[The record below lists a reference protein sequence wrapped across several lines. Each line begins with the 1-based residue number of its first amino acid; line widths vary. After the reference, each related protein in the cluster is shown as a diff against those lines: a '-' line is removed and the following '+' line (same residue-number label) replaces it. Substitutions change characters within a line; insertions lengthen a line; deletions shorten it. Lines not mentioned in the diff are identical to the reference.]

1 LVVRLSSALS
11 SRYESPRHAALFDA
25 IGDSGTDAADDWR
38 VLSAYA
44 ISLGRPA
51 GYTGTL
57 GPDRLIVVGVA
68 RAGLNPAVRAFAVL
82 NRTVVETR
90 DRVAPIDRIVDRR
103 LRRHQR
109 GDSHRLTAI
118 GGLAAMSLDALSSVA
133 YGPEAIVL
141 GLVAA
146 GAAALSWTVPISV
159 AIAVLLLVLVVSY
172 RQVIAVHPDGG
183 GAYAVA
189 KKDLGRWPSLLAAA
203 SLVVDYVLT
212 VAVSLAAGAASLG
225 SVFPPLAHHLVAVTM
240 TGLVVLTVIN
250 LIGIAES
257 AKVLMGPTLVFIVGI
272 FAIIV
277 VGFFEPHPVALIGDD
292 LGPIHATEALGLV
305 VILKA
310 FSAGCSSL
318 TGVEAIANAVPA
330 FRSPAV
336 KRAQNCEVALGVL
349 LGAMLLGL
357 AMLIRLHQVVPRGNV
372 TVLAQLSAGAFGT
385 GWPFYVTNLA
395 VTLVLGFA
403 ANTSFGG
410 LPVLMQLLAKDH
422 RLPHLFALRAE
433 RPVFRYGVST
443 LAILAAA
450 VLLIVDADTQRLL
463 PVFAIGVFIGFTISQ
478 SGLVVHWRRERGRGW
493 LGKAVLNGSGAVLTA
508 VAGIVLLAS
517 KFTEGAWLLVILVPG
532 LMLLFDRIE
541 RYYRRAGEQLGLGRI
556 PPKPVPGVDTRAMVV
571 VPIVAVSSVAERA
584 VQAAMRLGGEV
595 VPVTVEVDPDSTE
608 RLCKQWKEWDPGVE
622 LKVLPSPHR
631 SLVAP
636 TVSFVRTQIEKGRD
650 VTVLLAQVEPRRWRH
665 RLLYNQ
671 RGPILAAALRA
682 RTDAI
687 IATLAVRL
695 D

>member
-1 LVVRLSSALS
+1 
-11 SRYESPRHAALFDA
+11 
-25 IGDSGTDAADDWR
+25 
-38 VLSAYA
+38 
-44 ISLGRPA
+44 
-51 GYTGTL
+51 
-57 GPDRLIVVGVA
+57 
-68 RAGLNPAVRAFAVL
+68 
-82 NRTVVETR
+82 
-90 DRVAPIDRIVDRR
+90 
-103 LRRHQR
+103 
-109 GDSHRLTAI
+109 
-118 GGLAAMSLDALSSVA
+118 MSLDALSSVA

-146 GAAALSWTVPISV
+146 GAAAVSWTVPISV

-225 SVFPPLAHHLVAVTM
+225 SVFPPLAHHLLAVTM
-240 TGLVVLTVIN
+240 TGLAMLTLIN

-277 VGFFEPHPVALIGDD
+277 VGFFEPHPVAMIGDD
-292 LGPIHATEALGLV
+292 LGPIHATEALGLL

-336 KRAQNCEVALGVL
+336 KRAQHCEVALGVL

-357 AMLIRLHQVVPRGNV
+357 AMQIRLHQVVPRGNV
-372 TVLAQLSAGAFGT
+372 TVLAQLSAGALGT
-385 GWPFYVTNLA
+385 GWPFYVINLA

-450 VLLIVDADTQRLL
+450 LLLIVDADTQRLL

-478 SGLVVHWRRERGRGW
+478 TGLVVHWRRERGRRW
-493 LGKAVLNGSGAVLTA
+493 LGKAVLNGTGAVLTA

-532 LMLLFDRIE
+532 LVLLFDRIE
-541 RYYRRAGEQLGLGRI
+541 RYYQRAGEQLGLGRI
-556 PPKPVPGVDTRAMVV
+556 PPKPVPGVDTQAMVV
-571 VPIVAVSSVAERA
+571 VPIVAVSCVAERA

-595 VPVTVEVDPDSTE
+595 VPVTVEVDPDSTQ
-608 RLCKQWKEWDPGVE
+608 RLRKQWQEWNPGVE

>member
-1 LVVRLSSALS
+1 
-11 SRYESPRHAALFDA
+11 
-25 IGDSGTDAADDWR
+25 
-38 VLSAYA
+38 
-44 ISLGRPA
+44 
-51 GYTGTL
+51 
-57 GPDRLIVVGVA
+57 
-68 RAGLNPAVRAFAVL
+68 
-82 NRTVVETR
+82 
-90 DRVAPIDRIVDRR
+90 
-103 LRRHQR
+103 
-109 GDSHRLTAI
+109 
-118 GGLAAMSLDALSSVA
+118 MSLDALSSVA

-141 GLVAA
+141 GLITA
-146 GAAALSWTVPISV
+146 GAAAVSWTLPISV
-159 AIAVLLLVLVVSY
+159 AITVLLLVLVVSY

-225 SVFPPLAHHLVAVTM
+225 SVFPPLAHHLLAVTM
-240 TGLVVLTVIN
+240 TGLAVLTVIN

-257 AKVLMGPTLVFIVGI
+257 AKVLMGPTVVFIVGI

-277 VGFFEPHPVALIGDD
+277 VGFFEPHPVAMIGDD
-292 LGPIHATEALGLV
+292 LGPIHATEALGIV

-336 KRAQNCEVALGVL
+336 KRAQHTEVALGIL

-357 AMLIRLHQVVPRGNV
+357 AALIQSHQMVPRGNV
-372 TVLAQLSAGAFGT
+372 TLLAQLSAGAFGT
-385 GWPFYVTNLA
+385 GWPFYVINLT

-410 LPVLMQLLAKDH
+410 LPVLLQLLAKDH

-443 LAILAAA
+443 LAVLAAV

-478 SGLVVHWRRERGRGW
+478 TGLVVHWRKERGRGW
-493 LGKAVLNGSGAVLTA
+493 LGKAVLNGTGAVLTA

-517 KFTEGAWLLVILVPG
+517 KFTEGAWLLLILVPG
-532 LMLLFDRIE
+532 LVLLFDRIE
-541 RYYRRAGEQLGLGRI
+541 RYYRRAGEQLGLGQI
-556 PPKPVPGVDTRAMVV
+556 PPKPVRGVDTQAMVI

-584 VQAAMRLGGEV
+584 VQAALRLGGEV
-595 VPVTVEVDPDSTE
+595 VPVTVEVDPASTR
-608 RLCKQWKEWDPGVE
+608 RLCHQWDEWDPGLK

-636 TVSFVRTQIEKGRD
+636 TVGFVRTQIEKGRD

-671 RGPILAAALRA
+671 RGPVLAAALRA
-682 RTDAI
+682 RTNAVV
-687 IATLAVRL
+687 ATLAIRI

>member
-1 LVVRLSSALS
+1 
-11 SRYESPRHAALFDA
+11 
-25 IGDSGTDAADDWR
+25 
-38 VLSAYA
+38 
-44 ISLGRPA
+44 
-51 GYTGTL
+51 
-57 GPDRLIVVGVA
+57 
-68 RAGLNPAVRAFAVL
+68 
-82 NRTVVETR
+82 VVETR
-90 DRVAPIDRIVDRR
+90 DRVAPINKIVDRR
-103 LRRHQR
+103 LRRHHR

-146 GAAALSWTVPISV
+146 GAAAVSWTVPISL
-159 AIAVLLLVLVVSY
+159 AIALLLLVLVVSY

-225 SVFPPLAHHLVAVTM
+225 SVFPAVAHHLLAVTM
-240 TGLVVLTVIN
+240 TGLVVLTLIN

-257 AKVLMGPTLVFIVGI
+257 AKVLMGPTLVFIIGI
-272 FAIIV
+272 FAIV
-277 VGFFEPHPVALIGDD
+277 AVGFFEPHPVAVIGDD

-336 KRAQNCEVALGVL
+336 KRAQRCEIALGVL

-357 AMLIRLHQVVPRGNV
+357 ATQIRLHQVVPRGNV

-385 GWPFYVTNLA
+385 GWPFYVINLT

-443 LAILAAA
+443 LALLAAV
-450 VLLIVDADTQRLL
+450 VLLIVHADTQRLL

-478 SGLVVHWRRERGRGW
+478 TGLVVHWRGERGRGW
-493 LGKAVLNGSGAVLTA
+493 LGKAVLNGAGAVLTA

-517 KFTEGAWLLVILVPG
+517 KFTEGAWLLVILVPA
-532 LMLLFDRIE
+532 LILLFDRIE

-556 PPKPVPGVDTRAMVV
+556 PPKPVPGVDTRAMVI

-584 VQAAMRLGGEV
+584 VQAALRLGGEV
-595 VPVTVEVDPDSTE
+595 VPVTVEIDANSTR
-608 RLCKQWKEWDPGVE
+608 RLCQQWKEWDPGLE

-636 TVSFVRTQIEKGRD
+636 TVGFVRTQIEKGRD

-671 RGPILAAALRA
+671 RGPILATALRA
-682 RTDAI
+682 RTNAI
-687 IATLAVRL
+687 VATLAIRI

>member
-1 LVVRLSSALS
+1 
-11 SRYESPRHAALFDA
+11 
-25 IGDSGTDAADDWR
+25 
-38 VLSAYA
+38 
-44 ISLGRPA
+44 
-51 GYTGTL
+51 
-57 GPDRLIVVGVA
+57 
-68 RAGLNPAVRAFAVL
+68 
-82 NRTVVETR
+82 
-90 DRVAPIDRIVDRR
+90 
-103 LRRHQR
+103 
-109 GDSHRLTAI
+109 
-118 GGLAAMSLDALSSVA
+118 MSLDALSSVA

-141 GLVAA
+141 GLITA
-146 GAAALSWTVPISV
+146 GAAAVSWTLPISV
-159 AIAVLLLVLVVSY
+159 AITVLLLVLVVSY

-189 KKDLGRWPSLLAAA
+189 KKELGRWPSLLAAA

-225 SVFPPLAHHLVAVTM
+225 SVFPPLAHHLLAVTM
-240 TGLVVLTVIN
+240 TGLAVLTVIN

-257 AKVLMGPTLVFIVGI
+257 AKVLMGPTVVFIVGI

-277 VGFFEPHPVALIGDD
+277 VGFFEPHPVAMIGDD

-336 KRAQNCEVALGVL
+336 KRAQHTEVALGIL

-357 AMLIRLHQVVPRGNV
+357 AALIQSHQMVPRGNV
-372 TVLAQLSAGAFGT
+372 TLLAQLSAGAFGT
-385 GWPFYVTNLA
+385 GWPFYVINLT

-410 LPVLMQLLAKDH
+410 LPVLLQLLAKDH

-443 LAILAAA
+443 LAVLAAV

-478 SGLVVHWRRERGRGW
+478 TGLVVHWRKERGRGW
-493 LGKAVLNGSGAVLTA
+493 LGKAVLNGTGAVLTA

-517 KFTEGAWLLVILVPG
+517 KFTEGAWLLLILVPG
-532 LMLLFDRIE
+532 LVLLFDRIE
-541 RYYRRAGEQLGLGRI
+541 RYYRRAGEQLGLGQI
-556 PPKPVPGVDTRAMVV
+556 PPKPVRGVDTQAMVI

-584 VQAAMRLGGEV
+584 VQAALRLGGEV
-595 VPVTVEVDPDSTE
+595 VPVTVEVDPASTR
-608 RLCKQWKEWDPGVE
+608 RLCHQWDEWDPGLK

-636 TVSFVRTQIEKGRD
+636 TVGFVRTQIEKGRD

-671 RGPILAAALRA
+671 RGPVLAAALRA
-682 RTDAI
+682 RTNAVV
-687 IATLAVRL
+687 ATLAIRI

>member
-1 LVVRLSSALS
+1 
-11 SRYESPRHAALFDA
+11 
-25 IGDSGTDAADDWR
+25 
-38 VLSAYA
+38 
-44 ISLGRPA
+44 
-51 GYTGTL
+51 
-57 GPDRLIVVGVA
+57 
-68 RAGLNPAVRAFAVL
+68 
-82 NRTVVETR
+82 
-90 DRVAPIDRIVDRR
+90 
-103 LRRHQR
+103 
-109 GDSHRLTAI
+109 
-118 GGLAAMSLDALSSVA
+118 MSLDALSSVA

-141 GLVAA
+141 GLITA
-146 GAAALSWTVPISV
+146 GAAAVSWTLPISV
-159 AIAVLLLVLVVSY
+159 AITVLLLVLVVSY

-225 SVFPPLAHHLVAVTM
+225 SVFPPLAHHLLAVTM
-240 TGLVVLTVIN
+240 TGLAVLTVIN

-257 AKVLMGPTLVFIVGI
+257 AKVLMGPTVVFIVGI

-277 VGFFEPHPVALIGDD
+277 VGFFEPHPVAMIGDD

-336 KRAQNCEVALGVL
+336 KRAQHTEVALGIL

-357 AMLIRLHQVVPRGNV
+357 AALIQSHQMVPRGNV
-372 TVLAQLSAGAFGT
+372 TLLAQLSAGAFGT
-385 GWPFYVTNLA
+385 GWPFYVINLT

-410 LPVLMQLLAKDH
+410 LPVLLQLLAKDH

-443 LAILAAA
+443 LAVLAAV

-478 SGLVVHWRRERGRGW
+478 TGLVVHWRKERGHGW
-493 LGKAVLNGSGAVLTA
+493 LGKAVLNGTGAVLTA

-517 KFTEGAWLLVILVPG
+517 KFTEGAWLLLILVPG
-532 LMLLFDRIE
+532 LVLLFDRIE

-556 PPKPVPGVDTRAMVV
+556 PPKPVPGVDTQAIVI

-595 VPVTVEVDPDSTE
+595 VPVTVEIDPTSTR
-608 RLCKQWKEWDPGVE
+608 RLCQQWKEWNPGLE

-636 TVSFVRTQIEKGRD
+636 TVGFVRTQIEKGRD
-650 VTVLLAQVEPRRWRH
+650 VTVLLAQVEPRHWRH